1 MASKKVYFYQ
11 VDLYETQGDN
21 KIEYSKLKER
31 LIEIIENKA
40 VNNQKY
46 LTLDLTIGNEPL
58 HYMMDIF
65 NYKNDTL
72 FCRLSK
78 QRPNNS
84 MLQRNYETYLQEAVF
99 DNDEALNNGIELYTY
114 CSLEYATG
122 IFSIVKALG
131 APVGSVLC
139 SIFTKFNFD
148 YYIKLIEIPNADG
161 INRLYLGEDST
172 VTKLEFEIP
181 LPPVEVMENVLHW
194 NEDEITNS
202 VLENA
207 ATAEIVI
214 KPEYRRKLTSDTEET
229 QKIIDYIRSKIA
241 DYSKAKVTGKAVSV
255 KTQEYDLFAKYFS
268 FPVDI
273 PTYHIVDRERI
284 DYTLEELVDIYK
296 EHINYAFQHNRIVLK
311 TITGR

>member
-1 MASKKVYFYQ
+1 MANKKVYFYQ
-11 VDLYETQGDN
+11 VDLYETNGDN
-21 KIEYSKLKER
+21 KVDNTKLKEI
-31 LIEIIENKA
+31 LIEIISNKA
-40 VNNQKY
+40 VDNDDY
-46 LTLDLTIGNEPL
+46 LTLDLTIGNDNM
-58 HYMMDIF
+58 HYMMDVF
-65 NYKNDTL
+65 NFRNDTL

-84 MLQRNYETYLQEAVF
+84 MLQRNYQTFQQGAVF

-114 CSLEYATG
+114 CSLDYQTG

-131 APVGSVLC
+131 APVGNILC
-139 SIFTKFNFD
+139 SIFTKYNFD

-161 INRLYLGEDST
+161 INRLYLGEESSI
-172 VTKLEFEIP
+172 TKLEFEIP
-181 LPPVEVMENVLHW
+181 IPPAEVMESVLGW

-214 KPEYRRKLTSDTEET
+214 KPEYRKKLTGETEDT
-229 QKIIDYIRSKIA
+229 QKVIDYIKEKLSR
-241 DYSKAKVTGKAVSV
+241 YSKAKVTGKAVQV

-273 PTYHIVDRERI
+273 PTYHILEGERV
-284 DYTLEELVDIYK
+284 DYTLEELVNIYK
-296 EHINYAFQHNRIVLK
+296 QHINYAFLHNKPLLK